1 MMEKKHGP
9 AGGTPHDDSDIVKL
23 FHDTFGDVRA
33 SDDFVVSLSGR
44 LDAAFRALH
53 DSSAHEPSD
62 IGIDSRHE
70 AVENIE
76 GDTDNVSAEESCEKS
91 GKREVRDRR
100 PSVSYR
106 RRSLLAAAI
115 AVSLLIVGVLW
126 STRPSYS
133 WASMI
138 SALKSQPWIQMVV
151 KQAGPE
157 ASDTPRVRHWY
168 SRRHRVVAMRSAD
181 QAIFADGARG
191 VRSRYE
197 AAKNVIF
204 RDPLPESKP
213 MTAEAALLELLLRGV
228 RAESGDSNAE
238 QLLDA
243 GSLDTGSIKI
253 GKQSWR
259 KIENDEGRWI
269 ELSVELLWGES
280 FESRLE
286 LVLLLDP
293 HTQLPRQ
300 CRVAGEKAVYGFD
313 YPAEGPGDIYEL
325 DVPRDAEVVDSRKK
339 KLSSRNGIEEESTQ
353 NAAGPSNTATKMT
366 SARMAGRIDTLLKAC
381 WARNGVEPVSP
392 AGDEEFIRRAYL
404 DLTGR
409 IPSVSEARRHIDAAA
424 SSGSG
429 GAGSSSAG
437 SGRAWR
443 ERLIDELLAGRD
455 HAAHL
460 ATVWRKILLPD
471 AASLDRYG
479 GTAAFEGWL
488 AAGFRDNTPYDQ
500 IVRELLLAEGR
511 AGEPG
516 PMLFYSALQFKPEAI
531 AGRTARAFLGVRMDC
546 AECHDHAFDPRWK
559 QEDFWGYAAFFAR
572 ISRPQAKMETIS
584 PVLRVQD
591 SRRGDVTLPGG
602 DDIVAPRIPLGE
614 AVENEAD
621 GASRRQRLADWLTAA
636 DNPHFSRATVNRVW
650 AHLFGRPIVE
660 PVDDMRDDGRAV
672 CPELLNELAER
683 FAAGGFDL
691 RRLFKALTMSEAY
704 QLSSRSSEDA
714 PTRLQ
719 YFAQMNV
726 KPFTSEQLYDS
737 ISLAAQFEPAAAE
750 SGEDRSLSRIS
761 NTTRRTFV
769 ERFRAPPGHVTDY
782 HAGIPRTLAM
792 MNGPLISSAT
802 DLECCGLLRS
812 LQAPF
817 LSDSQR
823 IETLFLATLS
833 RKPRDDE
840 RGVLLEQFSAADSDE
855 DKQEILADVLWALL
869 NSAEFTLNH

>member
-1 MMEKKHGP
+1 MMKRTHGP
-9 AGGTPHDDSDIVKL
+9 AGGTPQDDSDIVKL
-23 FHDTFGDVRA
+23 FQDAFGDVRA
-33 SDDFVVSLSGR
+33 SNDYVVSLSGR

-53 DSSAHEPSD
+53 ENSAHEPSD

-70 AVENIE
+70 AVEDIE
-76 GDTDNVSAEESCEKS
+76 DDTDNVSVEESCEKS
-91 GKREVRDRR
+91 GKRGVRDRR

-138 SALKSQPWIQMVV
+138 HALESQPWIQMVV
-151 KQAGPE
+151 KRTGPE
-157 ASDTPRVRHWY
+157 TSDAPRVRHWY

-197 AAKNVIF
+197 AGKNLIF
-204 RDPLPESKP
+204 RDPLPESRP
-213 MTAEAALLELLLRGV
+213 MTTEAVLLELLLRGV
-228 RAESGDSNAE
+228 TADSNDLSVE

-243 GSLDTGSIKI
+243 ASLDTGSVRI
-253 GKQSWR
+253 GRQSWR
-259 KIENDEGRWI
+259 EIENDEGKWI
-269 ELSVELLWGES
+269 ELSVEVLWGES

-339 KLSSRNGIEEESTQ
+339 KLSSRGGIEEKSTQ
-353 NAAGPSNTATKMT
+353 NGAGPPHTPSKMT
-366 SARMAGRIDTLLKAC
+366 SARTAGRIDALLKAC

-409 IPSVSEARRHIDAAA
+409 IPSLGEVRRHIEAAA
-424 SSGSG
+424 KG
-429 GAGSSSAG
+429 GPAE
-437 SGRAWR
+437 AWR
-443 ERLIDELLAGRD
+443 ERLVDELLAGRD
-455 HAAHL
+455 HATHL
-460 ATVWRKILLPD
+460 ATVWRRILLPD

-479 GTAAFEGWL
+479 GTAAFDGWL
-488 AAGFRDNTPYDQ
+488 AGRFRDNVPYDE

-511 AGEPG
+511 AAEPG

-531 AGRTARAFLGVRMDC
+531 AGRTARVFLGVRMDC

-572 ISRPQAKMETIS
+572 ISRPQAKMEMIS

-591 SRRGDVTLPGG
+591 SRWGDVTLPGG
-602 DDIVAPRIPLGE
+602 DEAVTPRIPLGE

-621 GASRRQRLADWLTAA
+621 GASRRRRLADWLTAA

-672 CPELLNELAER
+672 CPELLNELAES
-683 FAAGGFDL
+683 FVASGFDL

-761 NTTRRTFV
+761 NTTRRTFL

-782 HAGIPRTLAM
+782 HAGIPRALAM
-792 MNGPLISSAT
+792 MNGPLVSSAT
-802 DLECCGLLRS
+802 DLECSGLLRS

-840 RGVLLEQFSAADSDE
+840 RGALLEQFSVADSDE